1 MEKFT
6 TITSKVVPVRI
17 KDVDTDMLYPAS
29 FMTTVERTG
38 HGKRLFQQLKEN
50 DPNFSFNQ
58 ERYNGSQILVS
69 DWNFGCGSSREH
81 AVWALTDWGIRVVI
95 AKSFADIFSGNA
107 GKNGL
112 LLIVLPEKVVEEIMT
127 QSEKGEYIVNVNLET
142 QSVTL
147 PDGTVHHF
155 DYDPFKKH
163 CLLSGL
169 DDIDYIFSHQ
179 DKIDAFR
186 KSKEDTTFAEIK
198 F

>member
-1 MEKFT
+1 MEKFS

-38 HGKRLFQQLKEN
+38 HGKRLFQQLKAG

-112 LLIVLPEKVVEEIMT
+112 LLIVLPEDVVDEIMN
-127 QSEKGEYIVNVNLET
+127 QAEKGEYILNVNLET
-142 QSVTL
+142 QSVTM

-155 DYDPFKKH
+155 EYDPFKKH
-163 CLLSGL
+163 CFLNGL

-179 DKIDAFR
+179 DKIDEFR
-186 KSKEDTTFAEIK
+186 KRNQDTTFAEIK